1 MGAVTFLL
9 QIRRGDFHII
19 MRCRMVAH
27 VFLDEGGLFMSRATQ
42 ICGVA
47 CLMTGVLAAEVA
59 GGAPPS
65 QIAATAATS
74 VDFTREANEMNS
86 NKFVEPVKEF
96 RQGHVTQRKLESA
109 ALSTSKKGY
118 RVQLPSKAPI
128 PTPTVYR
135 GKLYVSGGFHSK
147 EFYCLDAAT
156 GKLIWGRDLDDDGPT
171 SAVCDDGVVV
181 FNTES
186 CTIFALNAD
195 TGEMLWSYW
204 LGDPLTST
212 PAIAGG
218 RVFTSYPYLG
228 GNEGAANQANG
239 PANSPFQQ
247 AAPSAQE
254 SHPAAKPPTKATD
267 KIAPPNASHV
277 LACLELKTGKILW
290 QRWLDSDVMTAPI
303 ATDGELYVS
312 TFSGTVYKFK
322 QADGM
327 IVSAQRSRAT
337 SAPVVVG
344 KRVYLTK
351 RADAPQETVT
361 KESVAAV
368 DRDSAKPQFDGA
380 ARAAKYLDVRV
391 QTKSNLKGKA
401 SHLDEANGF
410 GGGIAPATANAG
422 AASANIGQDNVSTL
436 QAFQGSRLVH
446 MDGRNF
452 NCMGDELICT
462 SAETGKT
469 AWSVKLKG
477 DLEKEGGFLG
487 SPPASAG
494 GQLFVA
500 TLKGEVL
507 RIDPEKGKISETYPI
522 GAPIRSQPAID
533 RGRLYVG
540 TDDGQIVCVDTGNA
554 AFTNWSTWGGN
565 AAHTGVAMK

>member
-1 MGAVTFLL
+1 
-9 QIRRGDFHII
+9 
-19 MRCRMVAH
+19 
-27 VFLDEGGLFMSRATQ
+27 MSRATRFYG
-42 ICGVA
+42 IA
-47 CLMTGVLAAEVA
+47 CLVTGVLAAGIA
-59 GGAPPS
+59 GGEPPA
-65 QIAATAATS
+65 QMAASAEKPT
-74 VDFTREANEMNS
+74 DFTPDANEMNS
-86 NKFVEPVKEF
+86 NKFAGPPKEF
-96 RQGHVTQRKLESA
+96 RQGHVTPRKLEES

-118 RVQLPSKAPI
+118 RIQLPSKAPI

-135 GKLYVSGGFHSK
+135 GKLYASGGFHSK

-212 PAIAGG
+212 PAIADGK
-218 RVFTSYPYLG
+218 VFTSYPCSG
-228 GNEGAANQANG
+228 GNAGAENQANG
-239 PANSPFQQ
+239 PANHPFQQ
-247 AAPSAQE
+247 SAPAAQGSQA
-254 SHPAAKPPTKATD
+254 AAKPPKPGAD
-267 KIAPPNASHV
+267 KTAPPNASHV
-277 LACLELKTGKILW
+277 LACMELKTGKILW
-290 QRWLDSDVMTAPI
+290 QRWLDSDVMTAPT
-303 ATDGELYVS
+303 ATDGELYVT

-322 QADGM
+322 QADGS
-327 IVSAQRSRAT
+327 IVSAQKSRAT

-344 KRVYLTK
+344 KSVYLTK
-351 RADAPQETVT
+351 RVDAPQEKVT

-368 DRDSAKPQFDGA
+368 SRDSAQPQFNGSA
-380 ARAAKYLDVRV
+380 KEAKYLDLRV
-391 QTKSNLKGKA
+391 QTTSNLKGKA

-422 AASANIGQDNVSTL
+422 AASSNIGQDNVSTL
-436 QAFQGSRLVH
+436 QAFQGSRLLH

-507 RIDPEKGKISETYPI
+507 RIAPENGKISETYAI

-565 AAHTGVAMK
+565 AAHTGVAKK

>member
-1 MGAVTFLL
+1 LVTVVLTAE
-9 QIRRGDFHII
+9 IT
-19 MRCRMVAH
+19 
-27 VFLDEGGLFMSRATQ
+27 GGEPPAQ
-42 ICGVA
+42 K
-47 CLMTGVLAAEVA
+47 AASTEK
-59 GGAPPS
+59 P
-65 QIAATAATS
+65 I
-74 VDFTREANEMNS
+74 DFTREAHEMNS
-86 NKFVEPVKEF
+86 SKFAEPPKEF
-96 RQGHVTQRKLESA
+96 RQGHVTPRKLEES

-128 PTPTVYR
+128 PTPTIYR
-135 GKLYVSGGFHSK
+135 GKLYASGGFHSK
-147 EFYCLDAAT
+147 EFYCLDATT

-212 PAIAGG
+212 PAIADGK
-218 RVFTSYPYLG
+218 VFTSYPCRG
-228 GNEGAANQANG
+228 GKAKAQNQANG
-239 PANSPFQQ
+239 PADNQQ
-247 AAPSAQE
+247 AAPAAQG
-254 SHPAAKPPTKATD
+254 SQPAAKRLKSGTD
-267 KIAPPNASHV
+267 KTAPPNASHV
-277 LACLELKTGKILW
+277 LACMELKTGKILW
-290 QRWLDSDVMTAPI
+290 QRWLDSDVMTAPT
-303 ATDGELYVS
+303 AADGELYVA

-322 QADGM
+322 QADGA
-327 IVSAQRSRAT
+327 IVSAQKCRAT
-337 SAPVVVG
+337 SAPVVAG
-344 KRVYLTK
+344 NRVYLTK
-351 RADAPQETVT
+351 RADAPQETVA

-368 DRDSAKPQFDGA
+368 DRASAQPQYNGSAKE
-380 ARAAKYLDVRV
+380 ARYLDLRV
-391 QTKSNLKGKA
+391 QTNSNLKGKA
-401 SHLDEANGF
+401 SQLDAGNGF
-410 GGGIAPATANAG
+410 AGGVAPSAANAA
-422 AASANIGQDNVSTL
+422 AASSNIGQDNVSTL
-436 QAFQGSRLVH
+436 QAFQGSRLLH

-507 RIDPEKGKISETYPI
+507 RIDPENGKIAETYAI
-522 GAPIRSQPAID
+522 GAPIRSQPAIE

-565 AAHTGVAMK
+565 AAHTGVAKK